1 MNLLQMAEDMNLKK
15 LTIFGFKS
23 FMDKLEIN
31 FPCGISGVVGPN
43 GCGKSNIIDA
53 IRWVMGEQSPKQ
65 LRGRRMEDVIFNG
78 TKHSKPL
85 GMAEVSLLL
94 ENKNGSFSTG
104 FENDHETL
112 ITRRLFRSGES
123 DYLINNVPCRLKDIQ
138 EFFMDTGLGNKS
150 YSIIGQ
156 GQIGNI
162 IDQKPEETRIMLEE
176 AASITKYRRKVQI
189 AEKKVEHTKVNLQ
202 RVEDIQR
209 EVQGQLNSLKR
220 QALKAKRYKELCEE
234 IKKAEI
240 TLSANSFYLLQKEE
254 KNRQGSNAKL
264 IEKEIAFTTDFAKL
278 NSQIEVKNLD
288 LEKKET
294 RLDEYRHKYYDLRDS
309 SHKKKSALESL
320 AGEIR
325 MRQEMGIKLKKEEED
340 ITNRFA
346 DLQEEKALL
355 NKNLTELKDNIP
367 KFEEEITLG
376 EKRIHTRRRLIKE
389 IKENYERAQEEL
401 NRGVNTG
408 IGLAHESNY
417 LKKLLSQVAD
427 SSFRLETEL
436 EEVKTKAENMIKASD
451 KKTKVREATVK
462 KMSQIDNNLKDEE
475 LNIDELKKIQNRI
488 EGNLNAH
495 ESKLNLCQSHLIS
508 VQSLIDNFEGY
519 HLGVRTIMKA
529 EDLILNQQGRILGLV
544 ADIINVDQ
552 KYEQAVEAILTDK
565 LQYIVIQSHDDS
577 KVAIEYLKQKGKG
590 RSSFIPVKDLKK
602 NKPSNTNGDKYTLLS
617 DFITVAPQY
626 GPLINVL
633 FRDTV
638 LVDSLEDAILSWRKD
653 NSNDLT
659 FVTIEGDIVDKMG
672 IISGGRLGRSSR
684 GLLARKREMA
694 ELKVKVSEIKRQLE
708 GLNLQSKN
716 IDMEIDGK
724 KTLLENLNKEK
735 WDCQD
740 EINELDKIMFRIGQE
755 LDLQEKLSHKLSNE
769 ISSNQGNHKKHEE
782 QLRMIKEKMDLSNKK
797 CTEEEEY
804 YRLQKRELKETE
816 DEYEKMRD
824 ELITLKTHYK
834 VNKEECNS
842 LTREMVRLDKF
853 RDEAIKRLNNIA
865 DEFALNKRMQLE
877 CQDRQ
882 KSLKKE
888 LEDLGD
894 ESNKAQRLVSETEQD
909 LHLFKNEIK
918 QAEYEAEQLRKAIAN
933 IKEESSQAQLEG
945 SMINFKLD
953 NLVAMITDK
962 YNLSLKNIFE
972 QYLEENFSAIDFKK
986 QIKQQKEKRQRMG
999 DVNLTAIQEH
1009 QTFKDRHEF
1018 IIKQRQDLIDSIN
1031 VIQITIN
1038 KLNQTSLER
1047 FNTVFN
1053 DVNAQLKE
1061 IFPILFNGGTADL
1074 KLTDDAHPLDSG
1086 VLVEVKP
1093 PGKKVSY
1100 MSLLSGGEKALVAM
1114 ALIFAIY
1121 MIKPSPFCLLDEV
1134 DAPLDEANIDRFNSL
1149 LLKIK
1154 KASQIIMVT
1163 HSRRAM
1169 EIVDHLYGITME
1181 KAGMSKLVAVD
1192 MESIDHQLSKPPVL
1206 DETGFN
1212 LS

>member
-1 MNLLQMAEDMNLKK
+1 MNLKK

-31 FPCGISGVVGPN
+31 FPSGISGVVGPN

-94 ENKNGSFSTG
+94 ENKNLSLSTG
-104 FENDHETL
+104 FENGHETL

-138 EFFMDTGLGNKS
+138 ELFMDTGLGNKS
-150 YSIIGQ
+150 SSIIGQ

-176 AASITKYRRKVQI
+176 AASITKYRKKVQI
-189 AEKKVEHTKVNLQ
+189 AEKKIEHTKANLQ

-234 IKKAEI
+234 IKKTEI
-240 TLSANSFYLLQKEE
+240 TLSANSFYLLQKEK
-254 KNRQGSNAKL
+254 KNRQSSNAKL

-278 NSQIEVKNLD
+278 NSQIEVRNLA

-294 RLDEYRHKYYDLRDS
+294 RLDESRHKYYDLRDFS
-309 SHKKKSALESL
+309 NKKKSALESL

-325 MRQEMGIKLKKEEED
+325 MRQEMDIKLKKEEED
-340 ITNRFA
+340 INNRFA
-346 DLQEEKALL
+346 DLQKEKALL
-355 NKNLTELKDNIP
+355 NKNLTELKNNIS
-367 KFEEEITLG
+367 KLEEEISLG
-376 EKRIHTRRRLIKE
+376 EKRIHTRRRLMKE

-401 NRGVNTG
+401 NRGVNTE
-408 IGLAHESNY
+408 IGLAHESDY

-427 SSFRLETEL
+427 SSSRLETEL
-436 EEVKTKAENMIKASD
+436 EEVNTKAENMIKASD
-451 KKTKVREATVK
+451 KKTKARKVTVK
-462 KMSQIDNNLKDEE
+462 KMSQIDNDIKDEK

-495 ESKLNLCQSHLIS
+495 ESRLNLCQSHLIS
-508 VQSLIDNFEGY
+508 LQSLIDNFEGY
-519 HLGVRTIMKA
+519 HIGVRTIMKA

-544 ADIINVDQ
+544 ADIIDVDQ
-552 KYEQAVEAILTDK
+552 KYEQAIEAILTDK

-577 KVAIEYLKQKGKG
+577 KVAIEYLKQKEKG
-590 RSSFIPVKDLKK
+590 RSSFIPIKDLKE
-602 NKPSNTNGDKYTLLS
+602 NKSSNTNGDKFTILS

-626 GPLINVL
+626 EPLINVL

-653 NSNDLT
+653 NSNGLT
-659 FVTIEGDIVDKMG
+659 FVTIEGDIVDHMG
-672 IISGGRLGRSSR
+672 IISGGKPGRNSR
-684 GLLARKREMA
+684 GLLARKREMT
-694 ELKVKVSEIKRQLE
+694 ELKVEVSEIQRQLE
-708 GLNLQSKN
+708 GLNLQSEN

-724 KTLLENLNKEK
+724 KTLLEDLNKEK
-735 WDCQD
+735 WNCQD
-740 EINELDKIMFRIGQE
+740 EINELDKIMFQIGQK
-755 LDLQEKLSHKLSNE
+755 LDLQEKLSHKISDE
-769 ISSNQGNHKKHEE
+769 INRNQGNHKKHEE
-782 QLRMIKEKMDLSNKK
+782 QLRIVKEKRDLSNKRH
-797 CTEEEEY
+797 TEEEEY
-804 YRLQKRELKETE
+804 YRLQKRELKEIE
-816 DEYEKMRD
+816 EEYEKMRD
-824 ELITLKTHYK
+824 ELITLKTNYK
-834 VNKEECNS
+834 VNKEESNS
-842 LTREMVRLDKF
+842 LAREMVRLDEF
-853 RDEAIKRLNNIA
+853 SAEAIKRLNNLT
-865 DEFALNKRMQLE
+865 DEFALNKRMCLE

-882 KSLKKE
+882 KSLRKE

-894 ESNKAQRLVSETEQD
+894 ESNKAQHLVAETDHD
-909 LHLFKNEIK
+909 LHLFKNEIR
-918 QAEYEAEQLRKAIAN
+918 QAEYEAKQLRNAIAN
-933 IKEESSQAQLEG
+933 LKEESSQAQLEG
-945 SMINFKLD
+945 SKINFKLD
-953 NLVAMITDK
+953 NLVATITDK
-962 YNLSLKNIFE
+962 YNLNLKNIFE

-986 QIKQQKEKRQRMG
+986 QIKQQKEKRRQMG

-1009 QTFKDRHEF
+1009 QAFKDRHEF
-1018 IIKQRQDLIDSIN
+1018 MIKQGQDLLDSIN
-1031 VIQITIN
+1031 AIQITIN
-1038 KLNQTSLER
+1038 KLNQTSLEK

-1053 DVNAQLKE
+1053 NVNAQLKE

-1121 MIKPSPFCLLDEV
+1121 MVKPSPFCLLDEV
-1134 DAPLDEANIDRFNSL
+1134 DAPLDEANIDRFNNL

-1163 HSRRAM
+1163 HSRRTM

-1192 MESIDHQLSKPPVL
+1192 MENIDYQISRQPVL
-1206 DETGFN
+1206 HEQGIN